1 MIGSGDVFHNSYL
14 AWPHQLLTE
23 ISLTNVLLIGDP
35 TQELVAKALESGLEV
50 RHSEPSRANN
60 LPRGT
65 TIFRA
70 KGDWYLVISTI
81 GTIREDTSANE
92 RQQFI
97 EDDSDPLIYLIERF
111 GGLWAD
117 ALRIGDSAKFSIGT
131 SVQLLADR
139 TVGKVERVQVIS
151 GQVLY
156 SVLTNR
162 GITQVREPDLQEL
175 QSLQGDPSTWLNAPM
190 SDAENIALTLTAT
203 KLRDPLTDVI
213 YSFQTSRTLFRP
225 YQFKPVLKMLMGT
238 KQRILI
244 ADEVG
249 LGKTIEAGLIWSEL
263 DLRIPMENVL
273 VVCPAALKK

>member
-14 AWPHQLLTE
+14 VWPHQLLAE
-23 ISLTNVLLIGDP
+23 ISLTDVLLIGDP

-50 RHSEPSRANN
+50 RHSEPSRGNN

-65 TIFRA
+65 TIFRG
-70 KGDWYLVISTI
+70 KGDWHLVISTV
-81 GTIREDTSANE
+81 GTLREDTISNE

-111 GGLWAD
+111 GGLWSEAS
-117 ALRIGDSAKFSIGT
+117 RIGDSAKFSLGT

-175 QSLQGDPSTWLNAPM
+175 QSLQG
-190 SDAENIALTLTAT
+190 ECV
-203 KLRDPLTDVI
+203 K
-213 YSFQTSRTLFRP
+213 
-225 YQFKPVLKMLMGT
+225 
-238 KQRILI
+238 
-244 ADEVG
+244 
-249 LGKTIEAGLIWSEL
+249 
-263 DLRIPMENVL
+263 
-273 VVCPAALKK
+273 